1 MPLNLMTEL
10 NCCHAATSGGW
21 RVAYLVLALVLT
33 APFLAGVTTAWAG
46 PDEASDAA
54 WIDEFGSIA
63 LQDPD
68 GGRTMPLD
76 TYARQLAV
84 ELTGRSHWSARRGP
98 AVFADRHPVELL
110 CDLLFKPNELI
121 RQPLIGIENRPLKAS
136 LDLDPQRR
144 FFTPIELAS
153 NDQLTARINDIQHNR
168 QTDPKFRPTHEDQ
181 LVIDVQNAIG
191 TVSVFLEGKL
201 LQVVPNGKLESF
213 LNVGLNSGSTAPEH
227 VQSAFEALG
236 RSYAADSG
244 IEPAVRNFKA
254 SLAASGTVDSAVAK
268 RVALEVMYNHHR
280 PWLWTAVLYGMSIV
294 FFGLSGIFFRKP
306 MSILATILL
315 VAGVAEQC
323 LGLTLRV
330 MILDRPPVSNT
341 YEAILWMGLVA
352 IAVAAVAQI
361 LNHGG
366 WYLVAG
372 VIAAE
377 LCVIFSMLVP
387 LADQTNSIPPVLR
400 SNYWLIVHVLTI
412 VASYGVFGLSAILGH
427 VYLFRSV
434 LFARKEDGLKP
445 MGNPIIAQ
453 VYRTMQVGVFLLT
466 VGTILGGVWAAD
478 SWGRFWGWDPKET
491 WALISIVIY
500 VALIHARFVGWLKD
514 FGLAFVSIL
523 GFLSIVWTFYGV
535 NYVMASGLHSYGFG
549 SGGERWVGL
558 WAVAELVLLT
568 IARIRHRL
576 LIRATREA
584 RKAELRSD
592 DRSPVRKGLL
602 PQVG

>member
-1 MPLNLMTEL
+1 MPYLIF
-10 NCCHAATSGGW
+10 A
-21 RVAYLVLALVLT
+21 VALT
-33 APFLAGVTTAWAG
+33 ATFLVGVPTVSAG
-46 PDEASDAA
+46 DERASDKA

-68 GGRTMPLD
+68 GGRTMPID

-84 ELTGRSHWSARRGP
+84 ELTGRSHWSASRGP
-98 AVFADRHPVELL
+98 GVFADRHPVQLL
-110 CDLLFKPNELI
+110 LDLLFKPNELI
-121 RQPLIGIENRPLKAS
+121 NQPLIGIENQPFKTS
-136 LDLDPQRR
+136 LGLDPQKR

-153 NDQLTARINDIQHNR
+153 NDRLTERIKEIQQNR
-168 QTDPKFRPTHEDQ
+168 QNDPKFRPTHEDQ

-191 TVSVFLEGKL
+191 TVSMFLEGKV
-201 LQVVPNGKLESF
+201 LQIVPNGKAEAFVS
-213 LNVGLNSGSTAPEH
+213 VGLNARSTAPEN
-227 VQSAFEALG
+227 VQSGFEAFG
-236 RSYAADSG
+236 RAYVADSG
-244 IEPAVRNFKA
+244 IGPAVKNFKA
-254 SLAASGTVDSAVAK
+254 LLASSGTVDPAVAK

-294 FFGLSGIFFRKP
+294 FFGLSGIFLRKP
-306 MSILATILL
+306 MSIFATVLL
-315 VAGVAEQC
+315 IGGVAEQC

-330 MILDRPPVSNT
+330 MILERPPVSNT

-352 IAVAAVAQI
+352 IAVAVVAQF
-361 LNHGG
+361 LNRGG
-366 WYLVAG
+366 WYIVAG
-372 VIAAE
+372 LITAE

-434 LFARKEDGLKP
+434 LFARKEEGLKP

-549 SGGERWVGL
+549 SGGEKWVGL
-558 WAVAELVLLT
+558 WAAVELILLT
-568 IARIRHRL
+568 IAKIRHHL
-576 LIRATREA
+576 LIKATREA
-584 RKAELRSD
+584 RKASLHSD
-592 DRSPVRKGLL
+592 DHPTLTKGMA
-602 PQVG
+602 PQAG